1 MTGPRRRGAKMSKVY
16 AIIRIRG
23 TVGVPYDIEYT
34 LRLLRLV
41 RKYHCSLYP
50 TMPSIIGMLEV
61 VKDWVTWGEINYPTL
76 VELLRKRGRVIGNK
90 PLTDEFIKKRLS
102 TKLGI
107 NTIEELA
114 KAIIEGKVLYHKLEE
129 YGIKPVFRLHPPKK
143 GFRDSIKKP
152 YKDGGEL
159 GYRGP
164 AINEL
169 LKRMI

>member
-1 MTGPRRRGAKMSKVY
+1 MIGVKKRGVKMPEVY

-23 TVGVPYDIEYT
+23 TVGVPYDVEYT
-34 LRLLRLV
+34 LKLLRLV

-50 TMPSIIGMLEV
+50 ASPQINGMLDV
-61 VKDWVTWGEINYPTL
+61 VKDWITWGEIDYPTL

-90 PLTDEFIKKRLS
+90 PLTNDFIKERLG

-107 NTIEELA
+107 DTLENLA
-114 KAIIEGKVLYHKLEE
+114 KAILNGKILFNTLEE

-143 GFRDSIKKP
+143 GFKGNIKRP

-169 LKRMI
+169 LMRMI